1 MQPREL
7 FSGTEISTRGV
18 EEIVITGL
26 ASDSRAVAPG
36 YLFAALDGVQHQ
48 GSLFVAD
55 AIARGAAA
63 ILSARPV
70 DQSSVP
76 VLVHDNPRRALA
88 LCARNF
94 FTTAPRYIAAV
105 TGTNG
110 KTSVANFLRHL
121 WQAADRSAASIGTL
135 GVQHDQRS
143 VPLTHTTPDP
153 IVLHSHMRDL
163 YAEGVTHCVI
173 EASSHGLDQCRLDG
187 LHIQLAGFTNLTH
200 DHLDY
205 HETEEAYFNAK
216 ARLFTHLLDGPAVI
230 FVDHPMG
237 QRLARDVQDRGGR
250 LISVGTQNADFIIRQ
265 TARAPSGQ
273 SIMMQYAGEIRQVDV
288 PLIGDFQVEN
298 IGVAAAMAVISGLSL
313 AELALDDLPPPPG
326 RMQLAGTT
334 SSGAHVYI
342 DYAHTPDAL
351 LRVLQTARAHSAADV
366 HVVFGCG
373 GNRDQAKRPEM
384 GAIADQWADHIV
396 ITDDNPRHE
405 DAASIRA
412 MIRAAC
418 PSAVEIPDRRD
429 AIHSAL
435 GRAQAH
441 DMIVIA
447 GKGHETGQMIADT
460 VLPFSDLDEVRA
472 ALATGVAHG

>member
-1 MQPREL
+1 
-7 FSGTEISTRGV
+7 
-18 EEIVITGL
+18 
-26 ASDSRAVAPG
+26 
-36 YLFAALDGVQHQ
+36 
-48 GSLFVAD
+48 
-55 AIARGAAA
+55 
-63 ILSARPV
+63 
-70 DQSSVP
+70 
-76 VLVHDNPRRALA
+76 
-88 LCARNF
+88 
-94 FTTAPRYIAAV
+94 
-105 TGTNG
+105 
-110 KTSVANFLRHL
+110 
-121 WQAADRSAASIGTL
+121 
-135 GVQHDQRS
+135 
-143 VPLTHTTPDP
+143 
-153 IVLHSHMRDL
+153 
-163 YAEGVTHCVI
+163 
-173 EASSHGLDQCRLDG
+173 
-187 LHIQLAGFTNLTH
+187 
-200 DHLDY
+200 
-205 HETEEAYFNAK
+205 
-216 ARLFTHLLDGPAVI
+216 
-230 FVDHPMG
+230 
-237 QRLARDVQDRGGR
+237 
-250 LISVGTQNADFIIRQ
+250 
-265 TARAPSGQ
+265 
-273 SIMMQYAGEIRQVDV
+273 MMQYAGETRQVDV

-313 AELALDDLPPPPG
+313 DELALDDLPPPPG

-429 AIHSAL
+429 AIHYAL